1 MTGKVAVWANSK
13 NPDCYVWYKFIHVK
27 NYTSKDFD
35 KIKKQINVSTTDEWI
50 ADYVSGAKPDCI
62 EKATEEK
69 SHGILLSSIN
79 IGEDNKKKYHLIVME
94 IKIS

>member
-35 KIKKQINVSTTDEWI
+35 KIKKQINASTTDEWI

-62 EKATEEK
+62 EKATEE
-69 SHGILLSSIN
+69 
-79 IGEDNKKKYHLIVME
+79 
-94 IKIS
+94 